1 MQKFLLCFLLII
13 FVICAFAG
21 GTLFLTSLTPI
32 TNIPAAIIIQI
43 IFYLLSI
50 SAIVALDK

>member
-32 TNIPAAIIIQI
+32 INIPAAIIIQI

-50 SAIVALDK
+50 SAVVALDK

>member
-21 GTLFLTSLTPI
+21 GALFLIRLTPI
-32 TNIPAAIIIQI
+32 NNIPATIIIQV

-50 SAIVALDK
+50 TTIVALDK

>member
-13 FVICAFAG
+13 FVVCAFAG
-21 GTLFLTSLTPI
+21 GALFLINLAPI
-32 TNIPAAIIIQI
+32 INIPAAIIIQI

-50 SAIVALDK
+50 TAVVALDK